1 MRLARHCG
9 DLALEANALEN
20 LGIAHLQ
27 LGQLGEAGRQI
38 RLALARYRKHGDC
51 FSGEAH
57 ALTML
62 AVLDCALD
70 QPHDA
75 LRRCAQALDIYRK
88 SGNLVGQACARYTAA
103 SACPEGGDLDAAA
116 GEARQAVDLTERAG
130 EPVSASE
137 ANSILAE
144 LHLRSG
150 RADAARQAFTRALA
164 SARAASAPYQTATA
178 LIGLAAA
185 AADLELATRHL
196 DEAARIAAHCQF
208 RVIAADVLVAR
219 AHLGGPLPDV
229 ASLRQAIEIY
239 HATGHRRGERRARS
253 LLRTDSASKPG
264 DLVL

>member
-1 MRLARHCG
+1 MV
-9 DLALEANALEN
+9 LEANALEN

-27 LGQLGEAGRQI
+27 LGQLVEAGRQI
-38 RLALARYRKHGDC
+38 RLALARYRQDGDC

-57 ALTML
+57 ALTLL

-70 QPHDA
+70 QPQDA
-75 LRRCAQALDIYRK
+75 LRRSAQALDIYRK
-88 SGNLVGQACARYTAA
+88 AGNLIGEAFARYTAA

-164 SARAASAPYQTATA
+164 SARAASAPYQIATA

-185 AADLELATRHL
+185 AADLEPDSPTDARHL

-219 AHLGGPLPDV
+219 ACFRGSPPDV
-229 ASLRQAIEIY
+229 DGLRRAIEIY